1 MDGHLLGLYVD
12 CATFV
17 SEFPLLVRT
26 PVLLGQNP
34 SYDLILTSY
43 LLKDLIS
50 KYNHI
55 LVTLGLQHMNLGVI
69 LFST

>member
-1 MDGHLLGLYVD
+1 MQVVRVGFYWGLSLWLMVGHLLGLYVD

-34 SYDLILTSY
+34 SYDLILT
-43 LLKDLIS
+43 
-50 KYNHI
+50 
-55 LVTLGLQHMNLGVI
+55 
-69 LFST
+69 